1 MSIKLNRTTVIF
13 YMSNNKYITNYII
26 AVLNYKYYLNQT
38 KDPKIKIISIMKYF
52 SNTD

>member
-1 MSIKLNRTTVIF
+1 
-13 YMSNNKYITNYII
+13 MSNNKYITNYII

-38 KDPKIKIISIMKYF
+38 KHPEIKIISIMKYF